1 MMKKELEVFL
11 KEIYLAILEKRT
23 APAFQKQYFM
33 EVLERLG
40 GDPRA
45 LVEIYLNYD
54 CDRTALENIF
64 QKYVFLKIDPAPP
77 QLTCLVSLNNS
88 PGTQVCL
95 SSRQLLS
102 NSSTKNIMLK

>member
-1 MMKKELEVFL
+1 MLKDMRVMMKKELEVFL
-11 KEIYLAILEKRT
+11 KEIYLAILEKRG

-33 EVLERLG
+33 EILERLG

-64 QKYVFLKIDPAPP
+64 QKYVLPNPWSS
-77 QLTCLVSLNNS
+77 LT
-88 PGTQVCL
+88 
-95 SSRQLLS
+95 
-102 NSSTKNIMLK
+102 

>member
-11 KEIYLAILEKRT
+11 KEIYLAILEKRG

-33 EVLERLG
+33 EILERLG

-64 QKYVFLKIDPAPP
+64 QKYVLP
-77 QLTCLVSLNNS
+77 VSHPICYVN
-88 PGTQVCL
+88 PF
-95 SSRQLLS
+95 
-102 NSSTKNIMLK
+102 

>member
-11 KEIYLAILEKRT
+11 KEIYLAILEKRG

-33 EVLERLG
+33 EILERLG

-64 QKYVFLKIDPAPP
+64 QKYVL
-77 QLTCLVSLNNS
+77 LNYW
-88 PGTQVCL
+88 
-95 SSRQLLS
+95 SSS
-102 NSSTKNIMLK
+102 A

>member
-11 KEIYLAILEKRT
+11 KEIYLAILEKRG

-64 QKYVFLKIDPAPP
+64 QKCVLQAPHPALKLNI
-77 QLTCLVSLNNS
+77 LVSLNNCL
-88 PGTQVCL
+88 GTPAYR
-95 SSRQLLS
+95 S
-102 NSSTKNIMLK
+102 